1 MTSPDTIQPVDE
13 RRYQPGLFAAFRTR
27 PKVVTQPVVLTQP
40 GVAQPGVV
48 AQPVAYAQPQVV
60 TVKTDARAEAKAAKD
75 AYERGRRDER
85 TRHRSSPL
93 LGFLL
98 LIVAVIGGGMIYLAA
113 REGSFAGGGQVV
125 DKAVSQAVAPA
136 KSVAGS
142 AGDALENAGQTI
154 KKNAGS

>member
-1 MTSPDTIQPVDE
+1 MTSPDTTQPVGD
-13 RRYQPGLFAAFRTR
+13 RRHQPGLFAAFRTR
-27 PKVVTQPVVLTQP
+27 PRVVTQPV
-40 GVAQPGVV
+40 GAQPVV
-48 AQPVAYAQPQVV
+48 VGEPVAYAQPQVVTPQVV

-93 LGFLL
+93 LGFLV

-154 KKNAGS
+154 KKTAGS